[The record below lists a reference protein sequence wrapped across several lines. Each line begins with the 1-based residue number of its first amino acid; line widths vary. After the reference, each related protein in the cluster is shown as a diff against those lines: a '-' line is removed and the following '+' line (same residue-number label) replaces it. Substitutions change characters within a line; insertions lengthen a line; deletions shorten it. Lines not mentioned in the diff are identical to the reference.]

1 MNNENDDIQNF
12 ILLMSE
18 QFVARLN
25 NEETRLAMVEFLHN
39 YANKVYQYQ
48 NDYEVMP

>member
-1 MNNENDDIQNF
+1 MNNENDDIQKL

-25 NEETRLAMVEFLHN
+25 NEETRLEMIEFLHN
-39 YANKVYQYQ
+39 YAKKVYQYQ
-48 NDYEVMP
+48 TNYAVLP

>member
-25 NEETRLAMVEFLHN
+25 NEETRLDMTEFLN
-39 YANKVYQYQ
+39 DYAKKVYPY
-48 NDYEVMP
+48 NYEVMP